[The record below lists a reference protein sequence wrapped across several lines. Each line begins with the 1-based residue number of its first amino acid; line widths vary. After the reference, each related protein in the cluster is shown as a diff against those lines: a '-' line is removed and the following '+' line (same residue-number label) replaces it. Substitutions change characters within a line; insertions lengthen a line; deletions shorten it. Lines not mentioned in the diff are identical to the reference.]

1 MRFELILR
9 LLRRERDSLSDSHRR
24 IAFGAGPLATRREA
38 IVHQQG
44 ERFAE
49 PRPCRRVLLQ
59 VSTLRRFDCEAQR
72 CRIEPAF
79 EAQHAAV

>member
-9 LLRRERDSLSDSHRR
+9 LLRRERDSLPHSHRR
-24 IAFGAGPLATRREA
+24 IGFGAGPLGTSLEA
-38 IVHQQG
+38 IVHQHG

-49 PRPCRRVLLQ
+49 RRPCRRILLPGP
-59 VSTLRRFDCEAQR
+59 TLRRSDCDAQP
-72 CRIEPAF
+72 CRIERAF

>member
-9 LLRRERDSLSDSHRR
+9 LLRRERDSLPHSHRR
-24 IAFGAGPLATRREA
+24 IGFGAGPLGTSLEA
-38 IVHQQG
+38 IVHQHG

-49 PRPCRRVLLQ
+49 PRPYRRTKLQ
-59 VSTLRRFDCEAQR
+59 VPTLRRFDCEAQR
-72 CRIEPAF
+72 GRIEPAF